1 MQSGL
6 SLVPLVPLFFLV
18 LQALDPQGR
27 PRLAVAAA
35 ALACGFGAGFV
46 ALDIVGTHWPR
57 ASGWIT
63 LAAGLCLAGAGLLA
77 AGAFGPRRLQL
88 LPAAVALG
96 FCAAFGAAPI
106 PDISVTALGAL
117 AALAL
122 ALIVHF
128 ARSSFSKRPLDGI
141 LLLIA
146 GGLVANGAYAGIG
159 FWLVEWFS

>member
-1 MQSGL
+1 MNSGL
-6 SLVPLVPLFFLV
+6 ALLPLVLLFFLV
-18 LQALDPQGR
+18 LRALDPQGR
-27 PRLAVAAA
+27 PRLAVAAV

-46 ALDIVGTHWPR
+46 ILDITGANWPR

-88 LPAAVALG
+88 RPTAVVLG

-106 PDISVTALGAL
+106 PDSSLTALGTL

-122 ALIVHF
+122 ALIAHF
-128 ARSSFSKRPLDGI
+128 ARSSFSKRPIDGI